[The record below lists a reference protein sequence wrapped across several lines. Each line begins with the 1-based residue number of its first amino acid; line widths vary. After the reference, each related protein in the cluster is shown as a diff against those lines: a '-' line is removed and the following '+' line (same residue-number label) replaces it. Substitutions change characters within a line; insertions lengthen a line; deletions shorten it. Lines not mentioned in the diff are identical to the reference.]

1 MATPSESYQAPRL
14 LIGGE
19 WRLGGDGSCG
29 VARNPATGEVLAEVP
44 RASRQDLD
52 DALATSAVAFEVWR
66 QQPAIERA
74 AILRRTADLIRERRT
89 DLARLMTLEQGKTL
103 AESELEFSIA
113 AETFDWYAAESLRAN
128 GRVMPARMSGARQ
141 LVLQQPLGPVAA
153 FTPWN
158 FPAAL
163 PARKIS
169 AALAAGCTVIIKP
182 SEETP
187 ASTLGLA
194 QALMDAGLPSGALNV
209 VLGVPDEVSSQLI
222 RSDIIRKVH
231 FTGSTVVGR
240 GWLSWPLK
248 GLNPA
253 LWSLGGMLRWWYS
266 MMRTSIRPLLPAF
279 RVKCV
284 MLAKYVPPQRVSL
297 FRKASTMR
305 SSSATVKPWIA
316 LKLAQA

>member
-29 VARNPATGEVLAEVP
+29 VVRNPATGEVLAEVP

-52 DALATSAVAFEVWR
+52 DALATSAVAFEVCR

-141 LVLQQPLGPVAA
+141 LVLQQPL
-153 FTPWN
+153 
-158 FPAAL
+158 
-163 PARKIS
+163 
-169 AALAAGCTVIIKP
+169 
-182 SEETP
+182 
-187 ASTLGLA
+187 
-194 QALMDAGLPSGALNV
+194 
-209 VLGVPDEVSSQLI
+209 
-222 RSDIIRKVH
+222 
-231 FTGSTVVGR
+231 
-240 GWLSWPLK
+240 
-248 GLNPA
+248 
-253 LWSLGGMLRWWYS
+253 
-266 MMRTSIRPLLPAF
+266 
-279 RVKCV
+279 
-284 MLAKYVPPQRVSL
+284 
-297 FRKASTMR
+297 
-305 SSSATVKPWIA
+305 
-316 LKLAQA
+316 